1 MKIIMKCNILIKFCA
16 LKGRLLNMKFTKGLV
31 VGGLLATGLLMMYND
46 TDLLNK
52 NKMMKKGK
60 KFVKK
65 MGII

>member
-46 TDLLNK
+46 TDLLSK